1 MNIESKFLNIKKAT
15 KNMSDL
21 SATLEEI
28 ENILLI
34 TTTAENEVFVPNI
47 PDKIYPEFYLNI
59 DCKIEESRLDLN
71 KQSLEDAIELFE
83 EIDIDHSE
91 GDVETELNQ
100 DALENIVK
108 KIK

>member
-47 PDKIYPEFYLNI
+47 PDKI
-59 DCKIEESRLDLN
+59 
-71 KQSLEDAIELFE
+71 
-83 EIDIDHSE
+83 
-91 GDVETELNQ
+91 
-100 DALENIVK
+100 
-108 KIK
+108 